1 MEEIGVVME
10 TSGMTAKVMMTR
22 SGSCESCSASGT
34 CKAVSDDR
42 VMEADNPLGAEP
54 GQHVLLKI
62 ESGMF
67 LKATF
72 LTYMLPVIFLF
83 LGAYLGGKFGPE
95 ISGAISVDNWQ
106 ALGGVAFLVLSA
118 AMVRLYDR
126 KVKKSKLLKPV
137 IVKIIE
143 D

>member
-1 MEEIGVVME
+1 MEETGVVME
-10 TSGMTAKVMMTR
+10 TSGGTAKVMMNR
-22 SGSCESCSASGT
+22 GGSCESCSASGS

-42 VMEADNPLGAEP
+42 VMEAENPLGAEP
-54 GQHVLLKI
+54 GQQVVLEI

-83 LGAYLGGKFGPE
+83 LGAYLGGKFGPD
-95 ISGAISVDNWQ
+95 ISKAVSFDNWQ
-106 ALGGVAFLVLSA
+106 AIGGVAFLVLSA
-118 AMVRLYDR
+118 LMIRLYDR
-126 KVKKSKLLKPV
+126 KVKKSKVLKPV

>member
-10 TSGMTAKVMMTR
+10 VAGTTAKVMMTR
-22 SGSCESCSASGT
+22 SGSCESCNAAGS

-42 VMEADNPLGAEP
+42 VMEADNLLGALP

-62 ESGMF
+62 ESGLF

-83 LGAYLGGKFGPE
+83 LGAYLGGKYGPE
-95 ISGAISVDNWQ
+95 ISGAISLDNWQ
-106 ALGGVAFLVLSA
+106 ALGGVAFLILSA
-118 AMVRLYDR
+118 VMVRFYDR
-126 KVKKSKLLKPV
+126 KVKKSKVLKPV

>member
-10 TSGMTAKVMMTR
+10 VAGTTAKVMMTR
-22 SGSCESCSASGT
+22 SGSCESCGASGS

-42 VMEADNPLGAEP
+42 VMEADNTLGAQP
-54 GQHVLLKI
+54 GQHVLLEI

-72 LTYMLPVIFLF
+72 LTYMIPVIFLF
-83 LGAYLGGKFGPE
+83 LGAYLGGKFGQA
-95 ISGAISVDNWQ
+95 ISGAVSVDNWQ
-106 ALGGVAFLVLSA
+106 ALGGVAFLVISA
-118 AMVRLYDR
+118 VLIRLYDR
-126 KVKKSKLLKPV
+126 KIKKSKVLKPV

>member
-10 TSGMTAKVMMTR
+10 ASGGTAKVMMTR
-22 SGSCESCSASGT
+22 SGSCESCGAAGS

-54 GQHVLLKI
+54 GQQVVLKI
-62 ESGMF
+62 ESGLF

-83 LGAYLGGKFGPE
+83 LGAYLGGKYGQE

-106 ALGGVAFLVLSA
+106 ALGGVASLVLSA
-118 AMVRLYDR
+118 VLVRLYDR
-126 KVKKSKLLKPV
+126 KIKKSKVLKPV